1 MTVDATKLRNHAH
14 AGPQITDEELNDCL
28 ESAAELLKE
37 LIGRKVVPPKTYD
50 RALLLVANEQLQQ
63 DLAPNGLLNQQFDNG
78 TEAIPIRI
86 GRDPLTPAY
95 PILEPFGVYRMV
107 AW

>member
-1 MTVDATKLRNHAH
+1 MALDAAKLRNHAH
-14 AGPQITDEELNDCL
+14 AGGQVSDDELNDCL

-37 LIGRKVVPPKTYD
+37 LIDKKVVPSKTLE
-50 RALLLVANEQLQQ
+50 RAQMLVANEMLQQ

-78 TEAIPIRI
+78 NETIPIRI
-86 GRDPLTPAY
+86 GRDPLRPAY
-95 PILEPFGVYRMV
+95 PLLAPFGVGPMV

>member
-1 MTVDATKLRNHAH
+1 MTVDATKLRNKARV
-14 AGPQITDEELNDCL
+14 GGQVTDAELNDCI

-50 RALLLVANEQLQQ
+50 RAWLLVANEMLQQ
-63 DLAPNGLLNQQFDNG
+63 DMAPNGLVNQQFDNG

-95 PILEPFGVYRMV
+95 PILEPFGVAKMV